1 MSGIRLDEGDVVDT
15 VGAGDAFCGALA
27 AALAGGATRRE
38 ALDAANRAGAEAVQ
52 WAGAQP
58 DAAL

>member
-1 MSGIRLDEGDVVDT
+1 MDT

-27 AALAGGATRRE
+27 AALAAGTDRQA
-38 ALDAANRAGAEAVQ
+38 ALEAANRAGAEAVQ
-52 WAGAQP
+52 WSGAQP